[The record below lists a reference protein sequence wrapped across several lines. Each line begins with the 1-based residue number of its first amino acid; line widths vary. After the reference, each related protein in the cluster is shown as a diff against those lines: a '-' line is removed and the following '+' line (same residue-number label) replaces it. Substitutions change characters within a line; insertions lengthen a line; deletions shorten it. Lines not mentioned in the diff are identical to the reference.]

1 MISGGR
7 SCQSKVDGEMSLMHS
22 VAFVRVAMGLA
33 KREETLGGVSG
44 HVICKRHSMSL
55 AISKASIVYKVLT
68 FKFND

>member
-22 VAFVRVAMGLA
+22 VAFVWVAMGLA

-44 HVICKRHSMSL
+44 HVICKRHSISL
-55 AISKASIVYKVLT
+55 AIFKASIVYKFLISQFT
-68 FKFND
+68 N